1 MTPAPAPTAFILDLD
16 GVVTDTAVQHE
27 AAWRRMLEDRGLPFR
42 HDAYERTRG
51 RSRAD
56 SLRVLLDRPQD
67 RRLYPTH
74 GAPVEE
80 HHGFVAALLDHRLA
94 REAGILNQLAT
105 GPKSARDIVD
115 VLYAD
120 VRKELHKPA
129 ARSVLSHLRKLLD
142 EDVVEV
148 AIEGAS
154 TVSSKTVWVRR

>member
-1 MTPAPAPTAFILDLD
+1 MS
-16 GVVTDTAVQHE
+16 
-27 AAWRRMLEDRGLPFR
+27 RGLGDVYKRQEHAVLSGDHVMGWSTTIIPPP
-42 HDAYERTRG
+42 DGDVGAYL
-51 RSRAD
+51 D

-80 HHGFVAALLDHRLA
+80 HHEFVAALLDHRLA
-94 REAGILNQLAT
+94 REAGILAQLAT

-129 ARSVLSHLRKLLD
+129 ARSVLSHLRKLHD